1 MDRLKDILLAV
12 GILCPF
18 VAVYLSGA
26 LVRMGRDNKQQPK
39 NKRAK
44 FNLALVGEALPGM
57 FETVAT
63 LAAVFGVAF
72 QSSDA
77 TQRFQ
82 LLGLVASAGFLAFRG
97 GYTFLPFGVATHTKS
112 RY

>member
-1 MDRLKDILLAV
+1 
-12 GILCPF
+12 
-18 VAVYLSGA
+18 
-26 LVRMGRDNKQQPK
+26 MGRDNKQQPK

-97 GYTFLPFGVATHTKS
+97 GYTYQESLLRLRPVPAPQLQIGPNPLIEP
-112 RY
+112 